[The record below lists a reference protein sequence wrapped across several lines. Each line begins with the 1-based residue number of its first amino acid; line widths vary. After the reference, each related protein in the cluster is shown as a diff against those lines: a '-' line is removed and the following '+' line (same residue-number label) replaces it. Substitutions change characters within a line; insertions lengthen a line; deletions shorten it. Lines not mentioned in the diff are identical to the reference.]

1 MFYCE
6 ECRVSNEWPESI
18 SKSYGKCECCNSN
31 RIMCFDMPSSW
42 LPPIKQTS
50 VQWYHQRDNQRVILL
65 DPDGWDRKN
74 FDHSWSE
81 ERVTKEEYER
91 RLGLSTCLIYPLKT
105 DA

>member
-6 ECRVSNEWPESI
+6 ECRVTNEWPESI
-18 SKSYGKCECCNSN
+18 SKSYGKCECCNAN
-31 RIMCFDMPSSW
+31 KVVCYDVPSKN

-50 VQWYHQRDNQRVILL
+50 AQWYHQRDNQRVILL

-74 FDHSWSE
+74 FDHSWTE

-91 RLGLSTCLIYPLKT
+91 RLGLSTCLIYPLK
-105 DA
+105 